1 MDNKSEII
9 KIFGVVLI
17 ECVLLFCTI
26 MASDD
31 FYFYGYSVEVYN
43 YDLSLVRSTNIQKFE
58 SLKFVWHAKTGEVC
72 IYSQDQVLDTIP
84 LYYNDA
90 EILEIASY
98 KHKYYGDSIAV
109 FYYRKKLAHTGFA
122 LYFMMR
128 LITFQTVYRQRH
140 NPLIISN
147 I

>member
-1 MDNKSEII
+1 MDGKNEII
-9 KIFGVVLI
+9 KIFGAVLV

-26 MASDD
+26 MASDEFD
-31 FYFYGYSVEVYN
+31 YGYSVEVYN
-43 YDLSLVRSTNIQKFE
+43 YDLSSVRSTDIEKFE

-72 IYSQDQVLDTIP
+72 VYSQDQVLDTIP

-98 KHKYYGDSIAV
+98 IHKYYGDSIAV
-109 FYYRKKLAHTGFA
+109 FIIEKRLAHTGFA

>member
-1 MDNKSEII
+1 MNSKKEII

-17 ECVLLFCTI
+17 ECVLLLCCI

-31 FYFYGYSVEVYN
+31 FYFYGYSGEVYN
-43 YDLSLVRSTNIQKFE
+43 YSLSMVRSTDIQKFE

-109 FYYRKKLAHTGFA
+109 FYYRK
-122 LYFMMR
+122 
-128 LITFQTVYRQRH
+128 
-140 NPLIISN
+140 
-147 I
+147 

>member
-1 MDNKSEII
+1 MDGKSEII
-9 KIFGVVLI
+9 KIFGVVLV

-31 FYFYGYSVEVYN
+31 FYYGYSVEVYN

-84 LYYNDA
+84 LNYNDA

-98 KHKYYGDSIAV
+98 KHKY
-109 FYYRKKLAHTGFA
+109 
-122 LYFMMR
+122 
-128 LITFQTVYRQRH
+128 
-140 NPLIISN
+140 
-147 I
+147 